1 MAGGA
6 VDQHYQFII
15 ELTQQASLPLFSGDV
30 SRQARGSR
38 VVAELQLTARQTQA
52 GLLAFLNGRQAEGR
66 VQQVRSFWIF
76 NGLAVTA
83 DAGTLLEIA
92 ARPDVRLIRE
102 DRWQQWVEPL
112 SLEEDLLESPAMEWN
127 IARIQADLAWD
138 ILGLTGSGSTVGI
151 MDTGVDWQHPA
162 LLLQYRGYKPDG
174 LSVHE
179 GNWFCATDEGYLY
192 PGDGYGHGTHVAGTA
207 VGRQDADGVAIGV
220 APGAQW
226 IAAKALSD
234 AGYGYDSWIH
244 AAFEWLLAPA
254 GDPALAPDVVNG
266 SWGSS
271 ISANETFRPDM
282 QALRAAGIVPIFS
295 AGNNGPEPST
305 VGSPGSYPEAIA
317 IGATDDLDRVTSF
330 SSRGP
335 SPWGEI
341 KPEVSAP
348 GAQIRSS
355 LPGGTYGVANGTSM
369 AAPHVTGLVALLL
382 QADPTL
388 SVDEVETIL
397 TSTALPLGDPIPN
410 NDTGW
415 GRIDAY
421 TAGAV
426 ALQAGYVSGR
436 VTRQEDAQPIPFAL
450 VTAFDHEGVPQ
461 GRVAVDQDGRYTLA
475 LPEGRYDVEAGA
487 FGYEPERVPNV
498 SIVTGGSVTADL
510 ALGLAPSGLLQG
522 QVSGADTGAPV
533 GARIAVEG
541 TPALALSDP
550 ETGHYSLSLPS
561 GTYTVTAGVNGYRRA
576 TVPGVGIAAGETTP
590 LDFTL
595 TPAPTLL
602 LVDSGRWYYGSQAG
616 YFESALSDRD
626 YVYDLWEIRSLD
638 TDIPTEEDLAPFDA
652 VIWSAPLDSPG
663 LIGAGDV
670 ISGYLTAGG
679 NLLLTGQDVGFWDS
693 GLTGWTWHPYYA
705 ELLNARILADNAGRE
720 DVVGVPG
727 GILDGLTL
735 PMNGPDSAG
744 NQSAPDLIDVLD
756 PLDADLI
763 AEYEGV
769 GGAALQASGCQSY
782 RAVYFAAGLEG
793 LGGGATRAEVMDR
806 ALTWLDTPHPTIEA
820 RLLPARQETVWL
832 SGSTITYTV
841 ELQNRGQSADRFD
854 LELSLSD
861 WPVAVMD
868 GGFIQELT
876 QSLSLS
882 PCQTQTLGVRVAVP
896 PDAGWNVTDVV
907 TLTARSQ
914 ADPGVAAQAA
924 FATKTPAPILLVDD
938 HRWYDTSDRYR
949 SALEARGL
957 PYDLWRNPQSPTPD
971 YGSPTLERLQRYPVV
986 VWFTAYDWYNTLTP
1000 TEEARLA
1007 AYLDGGGRLLLSGQ
1021 DYLYTTGFTPFARD
1035 YLGALQYTEDFA
1047 VTQTVG
1053 AVGHPVGQGR
1063 AAMDLVYP
1071 FRNFSDALRPGP
1083 AAQAA
1088 FWGQHGQPV
1097 ALTLAVAPW
1106 KTAFYA
1112 FALEALNPGDLAEVL
1127 GDTVGWLSPLG
1138 DSALAVDLPAVPAG
1152 GELAY
1157 TLSMRNTGPRP
1168 LANATLSNPLPPS
1181 TTLVAGSLEGPATY
1195 DPGSASITWA
1205 GGLDPGQAIT
1215 VTYRLEVDRSL
1226 HTGTVIENVALLSDE
1241 TGLSLERTATSHVG
1255 GPYLGGSVKAV
1266 SAEVSPPG
1274 RVLTYTL
1281 SLRNDGLEPATALL
1295 TDPIPFN
1302 SSHVPGSGW
1311 ASSGLLTSTAELL
1324 VWSGTLGAGEAVTIT
1339 FPVAITRTV
1348 EGFYVYNRAGLAGG
1362 SGGVVPLQAYTLVE
1376 ARLYLPLVLRGY

>member
-1 MAGGA
+1 MM
-6 VDQHYQFII
+6 DR
-15 ELTQQASLPLFSGDV
+15 L
-30 SRQARGSR
+30 RGR
-38 VVAELQLTARQTQA
+38 LQDIQ
-52 GLLAFLNGRQAEGR
+52 
-66 VQQVRSFWIF
+66 
-76 NGLAVTA
+76 
-83 DAGTLLEIA
+83 DAG
-92 ARPDVRLIRE
+92 
-102 DRWQQWVEPL
+102 
-112 SLEEDLLESPAMEWN
+112 
-127 IARIQADLAWD
+127 
-138 ILGLTGSGSTVGI
+138 
-151 MDTGVDWQHPA
+151 
-162 LLLQYRGYKPDG
+162 
-174 LSVHE
+174 
-179 GNWFCATDEGYLY
+179 
-192 PGDGYGHGTHVAGTA
+192 
-207 VGRQDADGVAIGV
+207 GVAIGV

-266 SWGSS
+266 SWGYRDDSYE
-271 ISANETFRPDM
+271 AFQADV
-282 QALRAAGIVPIFS
+282 QALRAAGIVPIFA
-295 AGNNGPEPST
+295 AGNEGPDPSSLR
-305 VGSPGSYPEAIA
+305 SPGSYPEAIA
-317 IGATDDLDRVTSF
+317 IGATDDLDQVAYF

-335 SPWGEI
+335 SPWGEV

-348 GAQIRSS
+348 GVQIRSS

-421 TAGAV
+421 RAGAV
-426 ALQAGYVSGR
+426 ALHAGYVLGR
-436 VTRQEDAQPIPFAL
+436 VTRQEDAQPLPYAL
-450 VTAFDHEGVPQ
+450 VTAYDHEGVPQ
-461 GRVAVDQDGRYTLA
+461 GQVTVDQDGRYTLA

-487 FGYEPERVPNV
+487 FGYEPERVRNL
-498 SIVTGGSVTADL
+498 SIVTGGSVTADFS
-510 ALGLAPSGLLQG
+510 LGLAASGVLAG
-522 QVSGADTGAPV
+522 QVSDADTGAPV
-533 GARIAVEG
+533 GAQIAIQG

-550 ETGHYSLSLPS
+550 ETGRYSLSLPA
-561 GTYTVTAGVNGYRRA
+561 GAYTATASVNGYRRA
-576 TVPGVGIAAGETTP
+576 TVPAVGIAAGETTP
-590 LDFTL
+590 LDFAL

-602 LVDSGRWYYGSQAG
+602 LVDSGHWYYGSQAG
-616 YFESALSDRD
+616 YFESALDDRD

-638 TDIPTEEDLAPFDA
+638 TDVPESADLAPFGV
-652 VIWSAPLDSPG
+652 VIWSAPLDSPA

-670 ISGYLTAGG
+670 ISGYLAAGG
-679 NLLLTGQDVGFWDS
+679 TLLLTGQDVGYWDS
-693 GLTGWTWHPYYA
+693 GANGITYHAYYRRFLKA
-705 ELLNARILADNAGRE
+705 EALADNAGRE
-720 DVVGVPG
+720 DVVGAPG

-735 PMNGPDSAG
+735 PMNGSDSAG
-744 NQSAPDLIDVLD
+744 NQATPDLIGVLD
-756 PLDADLI
+756 PLDAGLI

-769 GGAALQASGCQSY
+769 GGAALQAGGCQSY

-793 LGGGATRAEVMDR
+793 LGDGGSRAEVLDR
-806 ALTWLDTPHPTIEA
+806 ALTWLALPPPFAEA
-820 RLLPARQETVWL
+820 RLSPARQETVWL

-854 LELSLSD
+854 LELAPSN

-868 GGFIQELT
+868 GGFTQELT

-882 PCQTQTLGVRVAVP
+882 PCHTQTLGVRVTVP
-896 PDAGWNVTDVV
+896 PDVGWNVTDVV

-914 ADPGVAAQAA
+914 ADPGVAAQSA

-986 VWFTAYDWYNTLTP
+986 VWFTAYDWYNTLT
-1000 TEEARLA
+1000 TAQEATLA
-1007 AYLDGGGRLLLSGQ
+1007 AYLDGGGRLLFSGQ

-1097 ALTLAVAPW
+1097 ALTAQNAPW

-1112 FALEALNPGDLAEVL
+1112 FALEALGPDDLAQVL

-1138 DSALAVDLPAVPAG
+1138 DSALAVDLPAVPVG

-1181 TTLVAGSLEGPATY
+1181 TTLVAGSLQGPATY
-1195 DPGSASITWA
+1195 DPAAQSITWA

-1226 HTGTVIENVALLSDE
+1226 HTGTAIENVATLGDE
-1241 TGLSLERTATSHVG
+1241 TGLHLTRTAASRVG
-1255 GPYLGGSVKAV
+1255 SPYLGGSVKAV
-1266 SAEVSPPG
+1266 SAELSLPG

-1281 SLRNDGLEPATALL
+1281 SLHNDGLEPAAALL

-1302 SSHVPGSGW
+1302 SSHIPGSGW

-1348 EGFYVYNRAGLAGG
+1348 EGFYVYNRASLTDG
-1362 SGGVVPLQAYTLVE
+1362 SGGVVPLEVYTLVE
-1376 ARLYLPLVLRGY
+1376 TRLYLPLVLRGY